1 MIITRSCSVT
11 ITVAQMLLYLR
22 KQVDYR
28 RKKLMC
34 TKIGCLYR
42 ESLKLFVDLTL
53 FVQKR
58 TPNRSLT
65 MANAFGLSATN
76 LLFLQVVVKGHQL
89 VPKYQ
94 GRVQH
99 LKETGC
105 KSSGGIA
112 FLTEIR
118 LKQHKLQKIL
128 RLQDQ
133 MATHLR

>member
-89 VPKYQ
+89 RVTTLTYGKAAP
-94 GRVQH
+94 GRTV
-99 LKETGC
+99 GV
-105 KSSGGIA
+105 SGVGGGVSGKG
-112 FLTEIR
+112 L
-118 LKQHKLQKIL
+118 IL
-128 RLQDQ
+128 
-133 MATHLR
+133 